1 MNLQFSFES
10 KFTPSFFVV
19 VSLLFASLFPVV
31 SSAQTSVS
39 GHIFS
44 STGSPVFGANI
55 YSHAY
60 ELGATTDS
68 LGYFV
73 IDGFPKHLNSSSSK
87 IILHISIIGFKT
99 QMVNT
104 STGNKSLV
112 VTLENDLM
120 DLDEVLIEADRSHSQ
135 NTCLVKIATMTVE
148 QLDRSSSPSRI
159 QALSSEPG
167 VDMISM
173 GGGVLKPVIRG
184 LSGLRVITLLRGTRI
199 ESQAWGAEHGIY
211 MPEQGVDRVEIIRG
225 PSALA
230 FGADAIGGVLNFIP
244 ENPLTEIGRKS
255 TISLRGFS
263 ASSGLQTSLATKK
276 RSRHSHHAFSGGYN
290 SHGDYSLPDGALVS
304 NSFYRQFFGQ
314 GFWGYIRDWG
324 KIDGA
329 YSSSYNTAGLLGS
342 EGYQQSGDHIITS
355 SATFYSDSW
364 IVKPSISYQLNHRKE
379 FDSPRQSNVPPDSL
393 SLPPSLIEP
402 ELDLALRSYKYGAT
416 AVNDDDLLDVTIG
429 VSRVST
435 SNDNELTDAPFIP
448 DASINESGAFAF
460 SSYHIGDLLLQAGSR
475 LDYVSIVVPGQFERT
490 FSNPSYSLGAVYTIN
505 PQSDLRLSYSRGNRV
520 PGLSE
525 LAADGIHHGAYR
537 YEIGDSNLDSEASR
551 NFDFAYSLNST
562 SISLEASI
570 FRNTINNFI
579 HLSST
584 EVEIEGFSVYQFA
597 ASTAV
602 LSGAEMSLSVSPK
615 LIPGLSFNSALSYIV
630 GNIEDDAIPFIPPTN
645 LRTTIS
651 WKSESGLHASVSS
664 LLVDRASSI
673 EFSSPGYSVLDFTA
687 GSVISERLTWG
698 VACSNI
704 LNTSYIPHL
713 SLTRELGIAM
723 PGRNISF
730 RLSFVL

>member
-1 MNLQFSFES
+1 
-10 KFTPSFFVV
+10 
-19 VSLLFASLFPVV
+19 
-31 SSAQTSVS
+31 
-39 GHIFS
+39 
-44 STGSPVFGANI
+44 
-55 YSHAY
+55 
-60 ELGATTDS
+60 
-68 LGYFV
+68 
-73 IDGFPKHLNSSSSK
+73 
-87 IILHISIIGFKT
+87 
-99 QMVNT
+99 
-104 STGNKSLV
+104 
-112 VTLENDLM
+112 
-120 DLDEVLIEADRSHSQ
+120 
-135 NTCLVKIATMTVE
+135 
-148 QLDRSSSPSRI
+148 
-159 QALSSEPG
+159 
-167 VDMISM
+167 MISM

-184 LSGLRVITLLRGTRI
+184 LSGLRVTTLLRGARV

-225 PSALA
+225 PSALE
-230 FGADAIGGVLNFIP
+230 FGADALGGVLNFIP

-290 SHGDYSLPDGALVS
+290 SHNDYSLPGGALVS

-314 GFWGYIRDWG
+314 GFWGYIKDWG

-329 YSSSYNTAGLLGS
+329 YSSSYNTTGLIGN
-342 EGYQQSGDHIITS
+342 EGYQQSGDHMITS

-364 IVKPSISYQLNHRKE
+364 MVKPSISYQLNHRKE
-379 FDSPRQSNVPPDSL
+379 FDAPFQSNVPTDSL

-402 ELDLALRSYKYGAT
+402 ELDLALRSYKYGTT
-416 AVNDDDLLDVTIG
+416 AVNDGDLFDITIG
-429 VSRVST
+429 ISGVST
-435 SNDNELTDAPFIP
+435 SNENELPDAPFIP
-448 DASINESGAFAF
+448 DASINESSAFAL
-460 SSYHIGDLLLQAGSR
+460 SSYQLGDLLLQAGSR
-475 LDYVSIVVPGQFERT
+475 LDYVSVVVPGQFERT
-490 FSNPSYSLGAVYTIN
+490 FSNPSYSLGAVYTLN
-505 PQSDLRLSYSRGNRV
+505 PQSDLRLSYSLGNRV

-537 YEIGDSNLDSEASR
+537 YEMGDSNLDSETSG
-551 NFDFAYSLNST
+551 NLDFAYSLSST
-562 SISLEASI
+562 SISLEAAI

-584 EVEIEGFSVYQFA
+584 ELEIDGFSVYQFS

-602 LSGAEMSLSVSPK
+602 LSGAEISLSVSPK
-615 LIPGLSFNSALSYIV
+615 SIPTLRFKSAFSYIV
-630 GNIEDDAIPFIPPTN
+630 GDIGDEALPFIPPTN

-651 WKSESGLHASVSS
+651 WESEFGLHASASS
-664 LLVDRASSI
+664 LLVDRASTL
-673 EFSSPGYSVLDFTA
+673 EFSSPGYSVFDFTA

-704 LNTSYIPHL
+704 FNTSYIPHL
-713 SLTRELGIAM
+713 SLSRELGIAM

>member
-1 MNLQFSFES
+1 MNQQFSFES
-10 KFTPSFFVV
+10 KFIASFYVV
-19 VSLLFASLFPVV
+19 VSLLFVSLFPIV
-31 SSAQTSVS
+31 SSAQKSVS
-39 GHIFS
+39 GQIFS
-44 STGSPVFGANI
+44 STGSPIDEANI

-60 ELGATTDS
+60 DLGATSDS
-68 LGYFV
+68 LGYF
-73 IDGFPKHLNSSSSK
+73 IIEGFPKLLTPSSK
-87 IILHISIIGFKT
+87 IILHISIVGFKT
-99 QMVNT
+99 QRVNT
-104 STGNKSLV
+104 SPGNKSLV

-120 DLDEVLIEADRSHSQ
+120 DLDEVLIEAEKSHSQ
-135 NTCLVKIATMTVE
+135 NTCLVKIASITVE
-148 QLDRSSSPSRI
+148 ELDRSSSPSRI
-159 QALSSEPG
+159 QALASEPG

-184 LSGLRVITLLRGTRI
+184 LSGLRVTTLLRGARV

-225 PSALA
+225 PSALE
-230 FGADAIGGVLNFIP
+230 FGADALGGVLNFIP

-290 SHGDYSLPDGALVS
+290 SHDDYSLPGGALVS

-314 GFWGYIRDWG
+314 GFWGYIKDWG

-329 YSSSYNTAGLLGS
+329 YSSSYNTTGLIGN
-342 EGYQQSGDHIITS
+342 EGYQQSGDHMITS

-379 FDSPRQSNVPPDSL
+379 FDAPFQSNVPTDSL

-402 ELDLALRSYKYGAT
+402 ELDLALRSYKYGTT
-416 AVNDDDLLDVTIG
+416 AVNDGDLFDITIG
-429 VSRVST
+429 ISGVST
-435 SNDNELTDAPFIP
+435 SNENELPDAPFIP
-448 DASINESGAFAF
+448 DASINESSAFAL
-460 SSYHIGDLLLQAGSR
+460 SSYQLGDLLLQAGSR
-475 LDYVSIVVPGQFERT
+475 LDYVSVVVPGQFERT
-490 FSNPSYSLGAVYTIN
+490 FSNPSYSLGAVYTLN
-505 PQSDLRLSYSRGNRV
+505 PQSDLRLSYSLGNRV

-537 YEIGDSNLDSEASR
+537 YEMGDSNLDSETSG
-551 NFDFAYSLNST
+551 NLDFAYSLSST
-562 SISLEASI
+562 SISLEAAI

-584 EVEIEGFSVYQFA
+584 ELEIDGFSVYQFS

-602 LSGAEMSLSVSPK
+602 LSGAEISLSVSPK
-615 LIPGLSFNSALSYIV
+615 SIPSLRFKSAFSYIV
-630 GNIEDDAIPFIPPTN
+630 GDIGDEALPFIPPTN

-651 WKSESGLHASVSS
+651 WRSESGFHASASS
-664 LLVDRASSI
+664 LLVDRASTL
-673 EFSSPGYSVLDFTA
+673 EFSSPGYSVFDFTA

-704 LNTSYIPHL
+704 FNTSYIPHL
-713 SLTRELGIAM
+713 SLSRELGIAM

>member
-1 MNLQFSFES
+1 MNHQFSFES
-10 KFTPSFFVV
+10 KFTASFFVV
-19 VSLLFASLFPVV
+19 VSLLFASLFPLL

-39 GHIFS
+39 GHILS
-44 STGSPVFGANI
+44 STGFPIDEANI

-60 ELGATTDS
+60 ELGATSDS

-73 IDGFPKHLNSSSSK
+73 IEGFPKLLNSSSK
-87 IILHISIIGFKT
+87 IILHISIVGFKT
-99 QMVNT
+99 ESVNT

-120 DLDEVLIEADRSHSQ
+120 DLDEVLIEAERSHSQ
-135 NTCLVKIATMTVE
+135 NTCIVKIASMTVE

-184 LSGLRVITLLRGTRI
+184 LSGLRVITLLRGTRV

-230 FGADAIGGVLNFIP
+230 FGADALGGVLNFIP

-342 EGYQQSGDHIITS
+342 EGYQQSGDHIITT

-379 FDSPRQSNVPPDSL
+379 FESPRQPNLPSDSL
-393 SLPPSLIEP
+393 SITPPVIEP
-402 ELDLALRSYKYGAT
+402 ELDLALRSYRYGAT
-416 AVNDDDLLDVTIG
+416 AVNDGDLFDITIG
-429 VSRVST
+429 ISGVST
-435 SNDNELTDAPFIP
+435 SNDNELPDAPFIP
-448 DASINESGAFAF
+448 DASINESSAFAL
-460 SSYHIGDLLLQAGSR
+460 SSYHVGDIRLQAGSR
-475 LDYVSIVVPGQFERT
+475 FDYVSVTVPGQFERT
-490 FSNPSYSLGAVYTIN
+490 FLNPSYSLGTVYTIN
-505 PQSDLRLSYSRGNRV
+505 PQSDLRLSYSLGNRV

-525 LAADGIHHGAYR
+525 LAADGIHHGVYR
-537 YEIGDSNLDSEASR
+537 YEMGDYNLDSESSH
-551 NFDFAYSLNST
+551 NFEFAYSLSST
-562 SISLEASI
+562 SISLEAAI
-570 FRNTINNFI
+570 FRNQINNFI

-584 EVEIEGFSVYQFA
+584 EIEIEGFSVYQFA

-602 LSGAEMSLSVSPK
+602 LSGAEMSVSVSPK
-615 LIPGLSFNSALSYIV
+615 SIPSLCFTSALAYIV
-630 GNIEDDAIPFIPPTN
+630 GDIEDEALPFIPPTN

-651 WKSESGLHASVSS
+651 WSSESGFHASASS

-673 EFSSPGYSVLDFTA
+673 EFSSPGYSVFDFTA

-698 VACSNI
+698 VACSN
-704 LNTSYIPHL
+704 LFNSSYIPHL

-730 RLSFVL
+730 RLSFLL

>member
-1 MNLQFSFES
+1 M
-10 KFTPSFFVV
+10 V
-19 VSLLFASLFPVV
+19 VSLLFASLCPSLF
-31 SSAQTSVS
+31 SAQTSVS

-44 STGSPVFGANI
+44 STGSPIDEANV

-60 ELGATTDS
+60 ELGAISDS

-73 IDGFPKHLNSSSSK
+73 IDGFPKSLNSASK
-87 IILHISIIGFKT
+87 ISLHISIVGFKT
-99 QMVNT
+99 ERVNT
-104 STGNKSLV
+104 SMGNRSLV

-120 DLDEVLIEADRSHSQ
+120 DLDEVLIEAERSHSQ
-135 NTCLVKIATMTVE
+135 NTCLVKIASITVE

-167 VDMISM
+167 VDMISL

-184 LSGLRVITLLRGTRI
+184 LSGLRVITLLRGTRV

-230 FGADAIGGVLNFIP
+230 FGADALGGVLNFIP

-255 TISLRGFS
+255 TISIRGFS

-290 SHGDYSLPDGALVS
+290 SHGDYSLPDGTLVS

-314 GFWGYIRDWG
+314 GFWGYIRNWG

-329 YSSSYNTAGLLGS
+329 YSSSYNTAGLIGT
-342 EGYQQSGDHIITS
+342 EGYQQSGDHIITT
-355 SATFYSDSW
+355 SATFYSHSW

-379 FDSPRQSNVPPDSL
+379 FESPHQPNLPSDSL
-393 SLPPSLIEP
+393 SLTPLVIEP
-402 ELDLALRSYKYGAT
+402 ELDLALRSYRYGAT
-416 AVNDDDLLDVTIG
+416 AVNDGDLFDITIG
-429 VSRVST
+429 ISGVST
-435 SNDNELTDAPFIP
+435 SNDNELPDAPFIP
-448 DASINESGAFAF
+448 DASINESSAFAL
-460 SSYHIGDLLLQAGSR
+460 SSYHLGDIRLQAGSR
-475 LDYVSIVVPGQFERT
+475 FDYVSVTVPGQFERT
-490 FSNPSYSLGAVYTIN
+490 FLNPSYSLGTVYTIN
-505 PQSDLRLSYSRGNRV
+505 PQSDLRLSYSLGNRV

-537 YEIGDSNLDSEASR
+537 YEMGDYNLDSETSH
-551 NFDFAYSLNST
+551 NFEFAYSLSST
-562 SISLEASI
+562 SISLEAAI
-570 FRNTINNFI
+570 FRNQINNFI

-584 EVEIEGFSVYQFA
+584 EIEIEGFSVYQFA

-602 LSGAEMSLSVSPK
+602 LSGAEMSVSVSPK
-615 LIPGLSFNSALSYIV
+615 SIPSLCFTSALAYIV
-630 GNIEDDAIPFIPPTN
+630 GDIEDEALPFIPPTN

-651 WKSESGLHASVSS
+651 WSSESGFHASASS

-673 EFSSPGYSVLDFTA
+673 EFSSPGYSVFNFTA

-698 VACSNI
+698 VACSN
-704 LNTSYIPHL
+704 LFNSSYIPHL

-730 RLSFVL
+730 RLSFLL

>member
-1 MNLQFSFES
+1 MNHQFSFES
-10 KFTPSFFVV
+10 KCTPSFYVV
-19 VSLLFASLFPVV
+19 VSLLFVSLFPIV

-39 GHIFS
+39 GQIFS
-44 STGSPVFGANI
+44 STGSPIDEANI

-60 ELGATTDS
+60 DLGATSDS
-68 LGYFV
+68 LGYF
-73 IDGFPKHLNSSSSK
+73 IIEGFPKLLTPSSK
-87 IILHISIIGFKT
+87 IILHISIVGFKT
-99 QMVNT
+99 QRVNT
-104 STGNKSLV
+104 SPGNENLV

-120 DLDEVLIEADRSHSQ
+120 NLDEVLIEAEKSHSQ
-135 NTCLVKIATMTVE
+135 NTCLVKIASMTVE
-148 QLDRSSSPSRI
+148 ELDRSSSPSRI
-159 QALSSEPG
+159 QALASEPG
-167 VDMISM
+167 VDMISL
-173 GGGVLKPVIRG
+173 GSGVLKPVIRG
-184 LSGLRVITLLRGTRI
+184 LSGLRVTTLLRGSRV

-225 PSALA
+225 PSALE
-230 FGADAIGGVLNFIP
+230 FGADALGGVINFIP

-290 SHGDYSLPDGALVS
+290 SHDDYSLPDGALVS

-314 GFWGYIRDWG
+314 GFWGYIKDWG

-329 YSSSYNTAGLLGS
+329 YSSSYNTVGLIGN
-342 EGYQQSGDHIITS
+342 EGYQQSGDHMITS

-379 FDSPRQSNVPPDSL
+379 FDSPFQSNVPTDSL

-402 ELDLALRSYKYGAT
+402 ELDLALRSYKYGTT
-416 AVNDDDLLDVTIG
+416 AVHDGDLLDVTIG
-429 VSRVST
+429 ISGVST
-435 SNDNELTDAPFIP
+435 SNENELPEAPFIP
-448 DASINESGAFAF
+448 DASINESSAFAL
-460 SSYHIGDLLLQAGSR
+460 SSYQLGDLLLQAGSR
-475 LDYVSIVVPGQFERT
+475 LDYVSVVVPGQFERT
-490 FSNPSYSLGAVYTIN
+490 FSNPSYSLGAVYTLN
-505 PQSDLRLSYSRGNRV
+505 SQSDLRISYSLGNRV

-537 YEIGDSNLDSEASR
+537 YEMGDSNLDSETSG
-551 NFDFAYSLNST
+551 NLDLAYSLSSA
-562 SISLEASI
+562 SISLEAAI

-584 EVEIEGFSVYQFA
+584 ELEIDGFSVYQFA

-602 LSGAEMSLSVSPK
+602 LSGAEMSVSISPK
-615 LIPGLSFNSALSYIV
+615 SIPSLRFKSALSYIV
-630 GNIEDDAIPFIPPTN
+630 GNLKEEALPFIPPTN

-651 WKSESGLHASVSS
+651 WRSESGFHASASS
-664 LLVDRASSI
+664 LLVDRASTL
-673 EFSSPGYSVLDFTA
+673 EFSSPGYSVFDFTA

-704 LNTSYIPHL
+704 FNTNYIPHL
-713 SLTRELGIAM
+713 SLSRELGIAM

>member
-1 MNLQFSFES
+1 MNYPFSFES
-10 KFTPSFFVV
+10 KFTAFFYVV
-19 VSLLFASLFPVV
+19 ISLLFVSLFPLV

-39 GHIFS
+39 GHILS
-44 STGSPVFGANI
+44 STGSPIQDANI

-60 ELGATTDS
+60 ELGATSDS
-68 LGYFV
+68 SGYF
-73 IDGFPKHLNSSSSK
+73 IIEGFPKLLTSSSK
-87 IILHISIIGFKT
+87 VILHISLVGFKT
-99 QMVNT
+99 QRGNT
-104 STGNKSLV
+104 SPGNKSFV
-112 VTLENDLM
+112 VTLKNDLM
-120 DLDEVLIEADRSHSQ
+120 DLDEVLIEADRSNSQ
-135 NTCLVKIATMTVE
+135 NTCLVKIASMTVE
-148 QLDRSSSPSRI
+148 QLDRSSAPSRI
-159 QALSSEPG
+159 QALASVPG

-184 LSGLRVITLLRGTRI
+184 LSGLRVVTLLRGTRV

-230 FGADAIGGVLNFIP
+230 FGADALGGVLNFIP

-276 RSRHSHHAFSGGYN
+276 RSRNSHHAFSGGYN
-290 SHGDYSLPDGALVS
+290 SHGDYSLPDGTLVS

-329 YSSSYNTAGLLGS
+329 YSSSYNTSGLLGS

-379 FDSPRQSNVPPDSL
+379 FDSPRQPNVPTDSL
-393 SLPPSLIEP
+393 SLPPVVAEP
-402 ELDLALRSYKYGAT
+402 ELDLALRSYRYGAT
-416 AVNDDDLLDVTIG
+416 AVNDGDLFDITLGISG
-429 VSRVST
+429 VST
-435 SNDNELTDAPFIP
+435 SNDNELLDSPFIP
-448 DASINESGAFAF
+448 DASINESSAFAL
-460 SSYHIGDLLLQAGSR
+460 SSYHLGHILFQASSR
-475 LDYVSIVVPGQFERT
+475 LESISVVVPGQFERT
-490 FSNPSYSLGAVYTIN
+490 FTNPSYSLGAVYTLN
-505 PQSDLRLSYSRGNRV
+505 PRSDLRLSYSLGNRV

-525 LAADGIHHGAYR
+525 LSANGIHHGAYR
-537 YEIGDSNLDSEASR
+537 YEMGDSTLDSETSR
-551 NFDFAYSLNST
+551 NFDFAYSLSSS
-562 SISLEASI
+562 SISLEAAI
-570 FRNTINNFI
+570 FRNTIENFI

-584 EVEIEGFSVYQFA
+584 ELEIDGFSVYQFA

-602 LSGAEMSLSVSPK
+602 LSGAEISMNISPK
-615 LIPGLSFNSALSYIV
+615 STPSLHFESALSYIV
-630 GNIEDDAIPFIPPTN
+630 GDIEDEALPFIPPTN

-651 WKSESGLHASVSS
+651 WRPESGFHASASS
-664 LLVDRASSI
+664 LIVDRASSLD
-673 EFSSPGYSVLDFTA
+673 FSSPGYSVFDFTA

-698 VACSNI
+698 VACSNVF
-704 LNTSYIPHL
+704 NTNYIPHL
-713 SLTRELGIAM
+713 SLSRELGIAM

-730 RLSFVL
+730 RLSLVL

>member
-1 MNLQFSFES
+1 MNPPFSFES
-10 KFTPSFFVV
+10 NAIVSFYVV
-19 VSLLFASLFPVV
+19 VSFLFVSLFPVV
-31 SSAQTSVS
+31 SSAQTSLS
-39 GHIFS
+39 GQILS
-44 STGSPVFGANI
+44 STGSPINEANI
-55 YSHAY
+55 YSHTY
-60 ELGATTDS
+60 ELGATSDS
-68 LGYFV
+68 LGYF
-73 IDGFPKHLNSSSSK
+73 IIEGFPKFLTPSSN
-87 IILHISIIGFKT
+87 INLHISIVGFKT
-99 QMVNT
+99 QSVNT
-104 STGNKSLV
+104 FPGNKSFV

-120 DLDEVLIEADRSHSQ
+120 DLDEVLIEAERSNSQ
-135 NTCLVKIATMTVE
+135 NTCLVKIASMTVE
-148 QLDRSSSPSRI
+148 QLDRSSAPSRI
-159 QALSSEPG
+159 QALTSEPG

-184 LSGLRVITLLRGTRI
+184 LSGLRVTTLLRGTRV

-230 FGADAIGGVLNFIP
+230 FGGDALGGVLNFIP

-314 GFWGYIRDWG
+314 GFWGYIKDWG

-342 EGYQQSGDHIITS
+342 DGYQQSGDHIITT
-355 SATFYSDSW
+355 SATFYSNSW

-379 FDSPRQSNVPPDSL
+379 FDSPRQPNIPTDSL
-393 SLPPSLIEP
+393 SLPQPVIEP
-402 ELDLALRSYKYGAT
+402 ELDLALRSYRYGAT
-416 AVNDDDLLDVTIG
+416 AVNDGDLFDITIG
-429 VSRVST
+429 VSGVST
-435 SNDNELTDAPFIP
+435 SNDNELPDTPFIP
-448 DASINESGAFAF
+448 DATISESSAFAF
-460 SSYHIGDLLLQAGSR
+460 SSYHLGHFLFQAGSR
-475 LDYVSIVVPGQFERT
+475 LESISVVVPGQFERS
-490 FSNPSYSLGAVYTIN
+490 FLNPSYSLGAVYTLN
-505 PQSDLRLSYSRGNRV
+505 PKSDLRLSYSLGNRV

-525 LAADGIHHGAYR
+525 LAANGIHHGAYR
-537 YEIGDSNLDSEASR
+537 YEMGDSSLDSESSA
-551 NFDFAYSLNST
+551 NFDFAYSFSST
-562 SISLEASI
+562 SISLEAAV

-579 HLSST
+579 YLSST
-584 EVEIEGFSVYQFA
+584 ELEIDGFSVYQFA

-602 LSGAEMSLSVSPK
+602 LSGAEMSMSVSPK
-615 LIPGLSFNSALSYIV
+615 SIPSLHFESALSYIV
-630 GNIEDDAIPFIPPTN
+630 GNLNEEALPFIPPTN

-651 WKSESGLHASVSS
+651 WKCESGFHASASS
-664 LLVDRASSI
+664 LLVDRASTL
-673 EFSSPGYSVLDFTA
+673 EFSSSGYSVFDFTA

-704 LNTSYIPHL
+704 FNTNYVPHL
-713 SLTRELGIAM
+713 SLSRELGIAM

>member
-1 MNLQFSFES
+1 M
-10 KFTPSFFVV
+10 V
-19 VSLLFASLFPVV
+19 VSLLFASLCPSLF
-31 SSAQTSVS
+31 SAQTSVS

-44 STGSPVFGANI
+44 STGSPIDEANI

-60 ELGATTDS
+60 ELGAISDS

-73 IDGFPKHLNSSSSK
+73 IDGFPKSLNSASK
-87 IILHISIIGFKT
+87 ISLHISIVGFKT
-99 QMVNT
+99 ERVNT
-104 STGNKSLV
+104 SMGNRSLV

-120 DLDEVLIEADRSHSQ
+120 DLDEVLIEAERSHSQ
-135 NTCLVKIATMTVE
+135 NTCLVKIASITVE

-167 VDMISM
+167 VDMISL

-184 LSGLRVITLLRGTRI
+184 LSGLRVITLLRGTRV

-230 FGADAIGGVLNFIP
+230 FGADALGGVLNFIP

-255 TISLRGFS
+255 TISIRGFS

-290 SHGDYSLPDGALVS
+290 SHGDYSLPDGTLVS

-314 GFWGYIRDWG
+314 GFWGYIRNWG

-329 YSSSYNTAGLLGS
+329 YSSSYNTAGLIGT
-342 EGYQQSGDHIITS
+342 EGYQQSGDHIITT
-355 SATFYSDSW
+355 SATFYSHSW

-379 FDSPRQSNVPPDSL
+379 FESPHQPNLPSDSL
-393 SLPPSLIEP
+393 SLTPLVIEP
-402 ELDLALRSYKYGAT
+402 ELDLALRSYRYGAT
-416 AVNDDDLLDVTIG
+416 AVNDGDLFDITIG
-429 VSRVST
+429 ISGVST
-435 SNDNELTDAPFIP
+435 SNDNELPDAPFIP
-448 DASINESGAFAF
+448 DASINESSAFAL
-460 SSYHIGDLLLQAGSR
+460 SSYHLGDIRLQAGSR
-475 LDYVSIVVPGQFERT
+475 FDYVSVTVPGQFERT
-490 FSNPSYSLGAVYTIN
+490 FLNPSYSLGTVYTIN
-505 PQSDLRLSYSRGNRV
+505 PQSDLRLSYSLGNRV

-537 YEIGDSNLDSEASR
+537 YEMGDYNLDSETSH
-551 NFDFAYSLNST
+551 NFEFAYSLSST
-562 SISLEASI
+562 SISLEAAI
-570 FRNTINNFI
+570 FRNQINNFI

-584 EVEIEGFSVYQFA
+584 EIEIEGFSVYQFA

-602 LSGAEMSLSVSPK
+602 LSGAEMSVSVSPK
-615 LIPGLSFNSALSYIV
+615 SIPSLCFTSALAYIV
-630 GNIEDDAIPFIPPTN
+630 GDIEDEALPFIPPTN

-651 WKSESGLHASVSS
+651 WSSESGFHASASS

-673 EFSSPGYSVLDFTA
+673 EFSSPGYSVFNFTA

-698 VACSNI
+698 VACSN
-704 LNTSYIPHL
+704 LFNSSYIPHL

-730 RLSFVL
+730 RLSFLL

>member
-1 MNLQFSFES
+1 M
-10 KFTPSFFVV
+10 V
-19 VSLLFASLFPVV
+19 VSLLFASLCPSLF
-31 SSAQTSVS
+31 SAQTSVS

-44 STGSPVFGANI
+44 STGSPIDEANI

-60 ELGATTDS
+60 ELGAISDS

-73 IDGFPKHLNSSSSK
+73 IDGFPKSLNSASK
-87 IILHISIIGFKT
+87 ISLHISIVGFKT
-99 QMVNT
+99 ERVNT
-104 STGNKSLV
+104 SMGNRSLV

-120 DLDEVLIEADRSHSQ
+120 DLDEVLIEAERSHSQ
-135 NTCLVKIATMTVE
+135 NTCLVKIASITVE

-167 VDMISM
+167 VDMISL

-184 LSGLRVITLLRGTRI
+184 LSGLRVITLLRGTRV

-230 FGADAIGGVLNFIP
+230 FGADALGGVLNFIP

-255 TISLRGFS
+255 TISIRGFS

-290 SHGDYSLPDGALVS
+290 SHGDYSLPDGTLVS

-314 GFWGYIRDWG
+314 GFWGYIRNWG

-329 YSSSYNTAGLLGS
+329 YSSSYNTAGLIGT
-342 EGYQQSGDHIITS
+342 EGYQQSGDHIITT
-355 SATFYSDSW
+355 SATFYSHSW

-379 FDSPRQSNVPPDSL
+379 FESPHQPNLPSDSL
-393 SLPPSLIEP
+393 SLTPLVIEP
-402 ELDLALRSYKYGAT
+402 ELDLALRSYRYGAT
-416 AVNDDDLLDVTIG
+416 AVNDGDLFDITIG
-429 VSRVST
+429 ISGVST
-435 SNDNELTDAPFIP
+435 SNDNELPDAPFIP
-448 DASINESGAFAF
+448 DASINESSAFAL
-460 SSYHIGDLLLQAGSR
+460 SSYHLGDIRLQAGSR
-475 LDYVSIVVPGQFERT
+475 FDYVSVTVPGQFERT
-490 FSNPSYSLGAVYTIN
+490 FLNPSYSLGTVYTIN
-505 PQSDLRLSYSRGNRV
+505 PQSDLRLSYSLGNRV

-537 YEIGDSNLDSEASR
+537 YEMGDYNLDSETSH
-551 NFDFAYSLNST
+551 NFEFAYSLSST
-562 SISLEASI
+562 SISLEAAI
-570 FRNTINNFI
+570 FRNQINNFI

-584 EVEIEGFSVYQFA
+584 EIEIEGFSVYQFA

-602 LSGAEMSLSVSPK
+602 LSGAEMSVSVSPK
-615 LIPGLSFNSALSYIV
+615 SIPSLCFTSALAYIV
-630 GNIEDDAIPFIPPTN
+630 GDIEDEALPFIPPTN
-645 LRTTIS
+645 LRTPIS
-651 WKSESGLHASVSS
+651 WSSESGFHASASS

-673 EFSSPGYSVLDFTA
+673 EFSSPGYSVFNFTA

-698 VACSNI
+698 VACSN
-704 LNTSYIPHL
+704 LFNSSYIPHL

-730 RLSFVL
+730 RLSFLL

>member
-1 MNLQFSFES
+1 M
-10 KFTPSFFVV
+10 V
-19 VSLLFASLFPVV
+19 VSLLFVSLFPSV

-39 GHIFS
+39 GHILS
-44 STGSPVFGANI
+44 STGSPIDEANI

-60 ELGATTDS
+60 ELGATSDS

-73 IDGFPKHLNSSSSK
+73 IEGFPKLLNSSSK
-87 IILHISIIGFKT
+87 IILHISIVGFRT
-99 QMVNT
+99 QRVNT

-120 DLDEVLIEADRSHSQ
+120 DLDEVLIEAERSHSQ
-135 NTCLVKIATMTVE
+135 NTCLVKIASMTVE

-184 LSGLRVITLLRGTRI
+184 LSGLRVITLLRGTRV

-230 FGADAIGGVLNFIP
+230 FGADALGGVLNFIP

-355 SATFYSDSW
+355 SATFYSESW

-379 FDSPRQSNVPPDSL
+379 FDSPRQPNVPTDSL
-393 SLPPSLIEP
+393 SLPPSIIEP
-402 ELDLALRSYKYGAT
+402 ELDLALRSYRYGTT
-416 AVNDDDLLDVTIG
+416 AVNDGDLLDITIG

-435 SNDNELTDAPFIP
+435 SNENELQDAPFIP
-448 DASINESGAFAF
+448 DASINESSAFAF
-460 SSYHIGDLLLQAGSR
+460 SSYHLGDLLLQASSR
-475 LDYVSIVVPGQFERT
+475 LDYVSVVVPGQFERK
-490 FSNPSYSLGAVYTIN
+490 FSNPSYSLGAVYTLN
-505 PQSDLRLSYSRGNRV
+505 PQSDLRLSYSLGNRV

-525 LAADGIHHGAYR
+525 LAAEGIHHGAYR
-537 YEIGDSNLDSEASR
+537 YEMGDSNLDCETSR
-551 NFDFAYSLNST
+551 NFDFAYSLSST
-562 SISLEASI
+562 SISLEAAI

-579 HLSST
+579 HLAST
-584 EVEIEGFSVYQFA
+584 EVEIDGFSVYQFS

-602 LSGAEMSLSVSPK
+602 LSGAEMSVSVTPK
-615 LIPGLSFNSALSYIV
+615 SIPSLSFKSALSYIV
-630 GNIEDDAIPFIPPTN
+630 GDIEDEALPFIPPTN

-651 WKSESGLHASVSS
+651 WKSEYGLHASVSS

-673 EFSSPGYSVLDFTA
+673 EFSSPGYSVFDFTA

-704 LNTSYIPHL
+704 FNEIYIPHL
-713 SLTRELGIAM
+713 SLARELGIAM